1 MTKTKTDFPFVDF
14 DMSELLTTFNVP
26 SVDMAAMLESQQ
38 KTYQAMAEA
47 QKRAAEGFQ
56 ALATRQAAIVRE
68 AMDEAQG
75 ATSGLFDA
83 TAPEANV
90 AKQAELAKKQL
101 AGAVKHAR
109 ELTDM
114 ATKSQA
120 DVFEVL
126 NQRFL
131 DSFDE
136 VRDQFTA
143 ARR

>member
-14 DMSELLTTFNVP
+14 DVSEFLSTFTAPN
-26 SVDMAAMLESQQ
+26 VDMAAMFESQR
-38 KTYQAMAEA
+38 KTYQAVAAA
-47 QKRAAEGFQ
+47 QQRAAEGFQ

-75 ATSGLFDA
+75 ATKGLFDA
-83 TAPEANV
+83 KAPEANV
-90 AKQAELAKKQL
+90 AKRTELAKKQL
-101 AGAVKHAR
+101 EGAVKHAR

-120 DVFEVL
+120 EVFDVL

-131 DSFDE
+131 EAFDE
-136 VRDQFTA
+136 VRDQFA
-143 ARR
+143 ATRR